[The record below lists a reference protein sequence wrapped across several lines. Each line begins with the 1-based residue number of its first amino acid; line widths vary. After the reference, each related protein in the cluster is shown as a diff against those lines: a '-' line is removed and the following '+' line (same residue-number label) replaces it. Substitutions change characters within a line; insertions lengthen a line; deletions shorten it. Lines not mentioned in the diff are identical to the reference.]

1 MYAKKFQRIAI
12 ASQLRNDA
20 SWLTVTSLGMRGYSS
35 NTLPSLVCKVLL
47 GALNLWTMQLLAQS
61 VLQMSPRA
69 LVTPLFRD
77 TTCYCAYA
85 HVHCTATN
93 DDDTDDGGVAFLQSQ
108 LAPLGTRLFYLEIDH
123 CPLPHGVPAHVLA
136 PLTTL
141 YALRVL
147 FSNMT
152 SFDGVGLPSSLMVL
166 ELRYSALTV
175 APTVVTSALPPML
188 LSLYLDGSRI
198 PHLGRDVI
206 RHWRQLTTLHVTE
219 TPIGDDDFVTIV
231 RELPHLSELALHHTQ
246 MTALPPELFRL
257 PSLQTVFLSSC
268 AITAW
273 PSQPVTPLDGFLD
286 LSCNPLTHAPSW
298 VQVDASCEASCS
310 SLLRTNGLCNY
321 ACDDAPAC
329 AQYFLQPS
337 LN

>member
-1 MYAKKFQRIAI
+1 MYAKKFQPIAI

-61 VLQMSPRA
+61 VLQMAPRA
-69 LVTPLFRD
+69 PVTPLFQD

-85 HVHCTATN
+85 HVHCTTTN
-93 DDDTDDGGVAFLQSQ
+93 DDDNDDGGVAFLQSQ

-152 SFDGVGLPSSLMVL
+152 SFDGCIDG
-166 ELRYSALTV
+166 R
-175 APTVVTSALPPML
+175 PTVVTSALPPML

-198 PHLGRDVI
+198 PHLGLDVI

-231 RELPHLSELALHHTQ
+231 RELPNLSELALHHTRI
-246 MTALPPELFRL
+246 TALPPDLFRL
-257 PSLQTVFLSSC
+257 TSLQTVFLSSC

-286 LSCNPLTHAPSW
+286 LSCNPLTRAPSW
-298 VQVDASCEASCS
+298 VQVDALCEASCS

-321 ACDDAPAC
+321 VCDDAPAC
-329 AQYFLQPS
+329 APYFS
-337 LN
+337 